1 MTLLRRRLARYR
13 SVIRNLQVTSWYG
26 SRQRFPAQGSS
37 LSYIGNTAIAGMR
50 LVGRGKKGTNAVSP
64 RKPRDPYST
73 GIFDP
78 PSRIGRDRT
87 HIAVRVCRDRNAAVA
102 SSPISEP
109 REQARKAVDR
119 CGHRQIELRRET
131 LEHRLGDLTPRAGV
145 VVENIPGGGDR
156 APQVRVTLDPVAGG
170 SQALLAREC
179 DGKGRGI
186 RGLDCAQPGDEASS
200 FSIGMP

>member
-1 MTLLRRRLARYR
+1 
-13 SVIRNLQVTSWYG
+13 
-26 SRQRFPAQGSS
+26 
-37 LSYIGNTAIAGMR
+37 MR

-78 PSRIGRDRT
+78 PGRIGRDRT

-156 APQVRVTLDPVAGG
+156 APQVRVTLDPVVGG
-170 SQALLAREC
+170 PQALLAREC

-186 RGLDCAQPGDEASS
+186 RGLDCAQPGDEALLVLDRDAVEALRRGLALGDILTPSCAPAGGVLPD
-200 FSIGMP
+200 IRA